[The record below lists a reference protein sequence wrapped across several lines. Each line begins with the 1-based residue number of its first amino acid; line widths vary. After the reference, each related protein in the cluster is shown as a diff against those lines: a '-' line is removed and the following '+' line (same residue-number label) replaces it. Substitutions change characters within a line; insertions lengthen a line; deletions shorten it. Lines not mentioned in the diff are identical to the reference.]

1 MFNIPYYYPGFNP
14 GIQIANLGQGGPSSW
29 MQLRPTAPR
38 ITPTVYAVQTMGLGN
53 MPRQVIGP
61 TDAINVNQYSNPIT
75 AANLMIA
82 GLMKKP
88 PSSN

>member
-1 MFNIPYYYPGFNP
+1 MFFRIPYYYPGFNP
-14 GIQIANLGQGGPSSW
+14 GLQIVNLQTGGPSSHPRE
-29 MQLRPTAPR
+29 QVSQPR
-38 ITPTVYAVQTMGLGN
+38 ITPTVYALSAMGIGN

-61 TDAINVNQYSNPIT
+61 TNAINSNQYSNPIV

-88 PSSN
+88 NG

>member
-14 GIQIANLGQGGPSSW
+14 GIQIVNLQTGGPSSH
-29 MQLRPTAPR
+29 MALRALAPR
-38 ITPTVYAVQTMGLGN
+38 ITPTVYAVQTYGLGN
-53 MPRQVIGP
+53 MPRQVIGVSQ
-61 TDAINVNQYSNPIT
+61 AINVNQYSNPIT

-88 PSSN
+88 TQ